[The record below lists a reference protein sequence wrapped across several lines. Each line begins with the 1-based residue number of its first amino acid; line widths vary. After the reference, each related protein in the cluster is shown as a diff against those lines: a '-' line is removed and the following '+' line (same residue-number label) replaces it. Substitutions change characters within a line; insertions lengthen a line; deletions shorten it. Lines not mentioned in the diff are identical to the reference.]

1 MDMWN
6 LQYGLLKTN
15 KLLFKETQLL
25 YKLKFKSYQIALLK
39 LLGVLIAYILAYLY
53 TMVSMYFT
61 WNQNISM
68 YSLLPLSK
76 CRAFLW
82 KLL

>member
-1 MDMWN
+1 MFILHSGNDMDMWN

-53 TMVSMYFT
+53 TMVSMYSSRECLEGV
-61 WNQNISM
+61 WLRIE
-68 YSLLPLSK
+68 L
-76 CRAFLW
+76 
-82 KLL
+82 